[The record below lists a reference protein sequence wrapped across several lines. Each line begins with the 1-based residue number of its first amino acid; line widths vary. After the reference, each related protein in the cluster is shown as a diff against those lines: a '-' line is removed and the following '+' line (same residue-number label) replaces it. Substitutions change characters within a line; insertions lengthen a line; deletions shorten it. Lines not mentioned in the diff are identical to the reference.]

1 VILFWW
7 YIYIYIMIQKEST
20 SARSKEKEKDG
31 FEERNEDEKL
41 EVVHGE
47 QKHHWGEWE
56 VEEEGTASSQ
66 RESNSLISASGE
78 VSQQSNIKTK

>member
-1 VILFWW
+1 
-7 YIYIYIMIQKEST
+7 MIQKEST

-47 QKHHWGEWE
+47 QKHH
-56 VEEEGTASSQ
+56 
-66 RESNSLISASGE
+66 
-78 VSQQSNIKTK
+78 